1 MFLKPLTT
9 LLYPT
14 NPTTLRIILLAAL
27 LLRLSGQVA
36 AQAGETYIYP
46 GTTGATDFTVGNIN
60 SDTVVVTASF
70 FNSSGDANVRT
81 LTLEPGKQAR
91 FSAQSLDIEEF
102 GGSTVIASALPVA
115 VTATIFEDEGSFEH
129 LTPVTPDI
137 EIVIPFAPPS
147 ATIDLSIF
155 NPGDV
160 DAQATVVLIGADG
173 TQLGTR
179 PRTVGPNQTISE
191 VVFADGVASLGPAQ
205 E

>member
-70 FNSSGDANVRT
+70 FNSSNSRLV
-81 LTLEPGKQAR
+81 
-91 FSAQSLDIEEF
+91 
-102 GGSTVIASALPVA
+102 
-115 VTATIFEDEGSFEH
+115 
-129 LTPVTPDI
+129 
-137 EIVIPFAPPS
+137 
-147 ATIDLSIF
+147 
-155 NPGDV
+155 
-160 DAQATVVLIGADG
+160 
-173 TQLGTR
+173 
-179 PRTVGPNQTISE
+179 
-191 VVFADGVASLGPAQ
+191 
-205 E
+205 